1 MTRLHSGAL
10 VVLLLVTV
18 LAYHGVI
25 RNGFVWDDT
34 HTIVNNPSLD
44 SLRSAP
50 RWFTEPETGSALQ
63 TVNYRPV
70 LTASFAV
77 DVALWGRRPAG
88 AHAANLAIHLAV
100 SCLAYVLAWRVWR
113 RRWSAFSVAAIVAL
127 HPINAEA
134 VNYVSARSS
143 VLSTAFALAAI
154 AVWKASDGR
163 AGLGRT
169 TVALLL
175 GLLALGVKESLVIL
189 PVLVMVWDRLTSEPR
204 HPWRESLR
212 GSLPWWGLVAA
223 FLVVRT
229 AVLAESP
236 PAGAIGDGVAQPML
250 FAVKVF
256 LTSLGSWFVPIGSA
270 VDHGW
275 AWTIASTEGAV
286 LIAGLI
292 AAAASTATL
301 WRWDRRLG
309 WCVAWFWISLVPLAA
324 LPWVSRLTL
333 YQDHRVYL
341 AGIGLAWAVGGLLL
355 RIEPALAVRPGLRVG
370 AGIVLVVS
378 VVASVAADMAR
389 TAVWSNADRVW
400 AHTLAQYPASIL
412 ARNHQA
418 LRWLETGERTKAR
431 EAFEVSVALAPDF
444 PVTHNYL
451 GVAYAQQGDVDRA
464 IDEFRT
470 AIRLSPLFINARLNL
485 GNAYERT
492 GQWDLALAAYEQGVP
507 DAPWAVDLIERAAK
521 LLTRMGKPDDALA
534 RYRRI
539 VAIDPGHLNAKSAL
553 SAQNR

>member
-1 MTRLHSGAL
+1 MRLHCGAL

-63 TVNYRPV
+63 AVNYRPV

-88 AHAANLAIHLAV
+88 SHAANLAIHLVV
-100 SCLAYVLAWRVWR
+100 SFLAYVLAWRVWR
-113 RRWSAFSVAAIVAL
+113 HRWSAFAVAAIVAL

-143 VLSTAFALAAI
+143 LLSTAFVLAAI
-154 AVWKASDGR
+154 AMSKASDGR

-169 TVALLL
+169 AVALLF
-175 GLLALGVKESLVIL
+175 GMLALGAKESLVIL
-189 PVLVMVWDRLTSEPR
+189 PMLIIVWDRLTSEPE
-204 HPWRESLR
+204 HPWRESFR
-212 GSLPWWGLVAA
+212 HSLPWWGLVAA
-223 FLVVRT
+223 FMVLRT
-229 AVLAESP
+229 AVLAGSP
-236 PAGAIGDGVAQPML
+236 PAGAIGDGVAQPIL
-250 FAVKVF
+250 FAFKVF
-256 LTSLGSWFVPIGSA
+256 LTSLGSWVVPIGSA

-275 AWTIASTEGAV
+275 AWTIAPTEGAL

-292 AAAASTATL
+292 AAAASTAAL

-309 WCVAWFWISLVPLAA
+309 WCIAWFWTSLLPLAA

-341 AGIGLAWAVGGLLL
+341 AGIGLALAVGGLCL
-355 RIEPALAVRPGLRVG
+355 RIAPVLATRPALGVG
-370 AGIVLVVS
+370 GGAMVVVLVA
-378 VVASVAADMAR
+378 ASVASDMAR
-389 TAVWSNADRVW
+389 TAVWRNADRVW
-400 AHTLAQYPASIL
+400 AHTLDRYPASVL

-418 LRWLETGERTKAR
+418 RRWMEAGEIARAR
-431 EAFEVSVALAPDF
+431 EAFEASVALTPDF

-451 GVAYAQQGDVDRA
+451 GVAYAQLGDVNRA

-470 AIRLSPLFINARLNL
+470 AVRLSPLFLNARLNL

-507 DAPWAVDLIERAAK
+507 DAPWAVGLIERAAK
-521 LLTRMGKPDDALA
+521 LLERMGKPDEAQA
-534 RYRRI
+534 RYRKI
-539 VAIDPGHLNAKSAL
+539 LEIDPNHPRTDS
-553 SAQNR
+553 R